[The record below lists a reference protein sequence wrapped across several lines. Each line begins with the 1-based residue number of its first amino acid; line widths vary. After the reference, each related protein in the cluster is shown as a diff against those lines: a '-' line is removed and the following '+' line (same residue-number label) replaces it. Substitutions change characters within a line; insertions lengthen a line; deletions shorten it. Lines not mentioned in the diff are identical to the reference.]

1 MLIIGFSHSESE
13 TVTFNAT
20 LRAAGYRVKSCSLH
34 TLWKIIQTRG
44 IYPISKFLSN
54 SFPCNSN
61 KLERIV

>member
-1 MLIIGFSHSESE
+1 MQLL
-13 TVTFNAT
+13 VRLAT
-20 LRAAGYRVKSCSLH
+20 ELKVIVYILF
-34 TLWKIIQTRG
+34 IQTRG